1 MTIAYDFGDALYLNI
16 TNRCPCDCNFC
27 LRREGEGVN
36 SGQSLWLD
44 HEPSLDE
51 IKQALDAVDYNRYT
65 EVVFCGYGEPC
76 ERLDILLSTAQY
88 IKDKT
93 TLPIRLN
100 TNGLSD
106 LINKDLVEKAEKNS
120 TNDASSTAKLLAK
133 CIDRISI
140 SLNAPDAETYNALCH
155 PDFEDSF
162 NALIAFAKEC
172 KHEFKEVT
180 LSVVAH
186 SLDKEAVERCRALCS
201 ELGLPLRL
209 R

>member
-16 TNRCPCDCNFC
+16 TNRCPCDCVFC
-27 LRREGEGVN
+27 LRRDAEGVN
-36 SGQSLWLD
+36 SGQSLWLGR
-44 HEPSLDE
+44 EPSFDE
-51 IKQALDAVDYNRYT
+51 IKEALEAVDYARYT

-106 LINKDLVEKAEKNS
+106 LINKENMS
-120 TNDASSTAKLLAK
+120 GGNSTAKLLAK
-133 CIDRISI
+133 CIDHVSI
-140 SLNAPDAETYNALCH
+140 SLNAPDSETYNSICR
-155 PDFEDSF
+155 PEFEDSF
-162 NALIAFAKEC
+162 NAIIEFAKSC
-172 KHEFKEVT
+172 KGKIKEVT
-180 LSVVAH
+180 LSIVEHA
-186 SLDKEAVERCRALCS
+186 LDKEAVERCRNLCA
-201 ELGLPLRL
+201 ELGIPLRL